1 MDQIT
6 NPANLERAKLERERQ
21 DEPVAQPRRW
31 RWKATALGVAVAAG
45 LYLAWLG
52 LAPHRGNQAAAA
64 VPPTPVVTVSQP
76 LQRELDVRAG
86 FLGQF
91 SAIDRVELRA
101 QVGGTLTEIHFK
113 DGQIVHKG
121 DLLFVIDPRPY
132 EIKLEQAKA
141 ALQTANARVALA
153 SNQLSRATS
162 LKRSDFATQE
172 TVDQRTN
179 DQDASQAAVAD
190 AKARVRDAELDLE
203 YCHVLAP
210 FNGRIGARQVSLGS
224 LVAGSRAA
232 TSPTTLLATLVSL
245 DPLYLDFDMSESDF
259 LTFSR
264 ERARLTGPLAN
275 KVLIG
280 LSDENSLAREGTL
293 DFIDNALDRSSGTI
307 HARATVPNPDLFLAP
322 GQFARLRV
330 AIAPPAPVYLLPDSA
345 VVLDQSQRLVMT
357 VGPDAT
363 VKPKIVTTGDL
374 RGGLRV
380 IQSGLEADDRVVIDG
395 LVRAIPGTKVA
406 PQDGTIHYDA
416 NADQG

>member
-6 NPANLERAKLERERQ
+6 DPANLERAKRERQ
-21 DEPVAQPRRW
+21 DEPAAQPRRW

-45 LYLAWLG
+45 LFLAWLG

-76 LQRELDVRAG
+76 LQREVDVRAG

-132 EIKLEQAKA
+132 EIKLAQAKA
-141 ALQTANARVALA
+141 ALQTATARVALA
-153 SNQLSRATS
+153 NNQLSRATS

-179 DQDASQAAVAD
+179 DQDASQAAVED

-210 FNGRIGARQVSLGS
+210 FTGRIGARQVSIGS

-280 LSDENSLAREGTL
+280 LSDENSLCAR
-293 DFIDNALDRSSGTI
+293 R
-307 HARATVPNPDLFLAP
+307 HARLHRQCARSLQRHHSRARHGAEPRPVSGAGPVRAAARRDRTAGAGLSAAGRRRRARPVAAAGDDRRP
-322 GQFARLRV
+322 GRHREAEDRR
-330 AIAPPAPVYLLPDSA
+330 PPAICA
-345 VVLDQSQRLVMT
+345 AAC
-357 VGPDAT
+357 G
-363 VKPKIVTTGDL
+363 
-374 RGGLRV
+374 
-380 IQSGLEADDRVVIDG
+380 
-395 LVRAIPGTKVA
+395 
-406 PQDGTIHYDA
+406 
-416 NADQG
+416 

>member
-1 MDQIT
+1 MDQISD
-6 NPANLERAKLERERQ
+6 NAKLEREPLQ
-21 DEPVAQPRRW
+21 EPAARPRRRNW
-31 RWKATALGVAVAAG
+31 RMAALGAAIVLG
-45 LYLAWLG
+45 PFFVYIG
-52 LAPHRGNQAAAA
+52 LAPHRQNQAAALPA
-64 VPPTPVVTVSQP
+64 PAPMVTVSQP
-76 LQRELDVRAG
+76 LLREVDTRVG

-132 EIKLEQAKA
+132 EIRLEQAKA
-141 ALQTANARVALA
+141 ALQTAAAKVALA
-153 SNQLSRATS
+153 NNQLSRAQS
-162 LKRSDFATQE
+162 LKHNEFATQE
-172 TVDQRTN
+172 TVDQRTS

-210 FNGRIGARQVSLGS
+210 FTGRIGARQVSIGS

-264 ERARLTGPLAN
+264 ERARLKGPLAN
-275 KVLIG
+275 KIVLG
-280 LSDENSLAREGTL
+280 LSDENSFSREGTL

-307 HARATVPNPDLFLAP
+307 HARATVPNPELFLAP

-330 AIAPPAPVYLLPDSA
+330 AIAPPTPVYLLPDAA

-357 VGPDAT
+357 VGTDAT

-380 IQSGLEADDRVVIDG
+380 IQSGLEPGDRVIIDG
-395 LVRAIPGTKVA
+395 LVRAIPGAKVA

-416 NADQG
+416 TADGQG

>member
-6 NPANLERAKLERERQ
+6 DHSTLERDPL
-21 DEPVAQPRRW
+21 DEPARRPRRRTW
-31 RWKATALGVAVAAG
+31 RTAAIGVATLVAA
-45 LYLAWLG
+45 LLVYLG
-52 LAPHRGNQAAAA
+52 LAPPRGNQAAAL
-64 VPPTPVVTVSQP
+64 PTPAPMVTVSEP
-76 LQRELDVRAG
+76 LRREVDTRVG

-132 EIKLEQAKA
+132 EIRLEQAKA
-141 ALQTANARVALA
+141 ALQTAAAKVALA
-153 SNQLSRATS
+153 NNQLSRAQS
-162 LKRSDFATQE
+162 LKHNEFATQE
-172 TVDQRTN
+172 TVDQRTS

-210 FNGRIGARQVSLGS
+210 FTGRIGARQVSLGS

-264 ERARLTGPLAN
+264 ERARLKGPLAN
-275 KVLIG
+275 QIVLG
-280 LSDENSLAREGTL
+280 LSDENSFSREGTL

-307 HARATVPNPDLFLAP
+307 HARATVPNPELFLAP

-330 AIAPPAPVYLLPDSA
+330 AIAPPTPVYLLPDAA

-357 VGPDAT
+357 VGTDAT

-380 IQSGLEADDRVVIDG
+380 IQSGLEPGDRVIIDG
-395 LVRAIPGTKVA
+395 LVRAIPGAKVA
-406 PQDGTIHYDA
+406 PQDGAIHYDA
-416 NADQG
+416 TADGQG